1 MGVILAS
8 WPFGIAVALLSQGE
22 LAETA
27 GWRVVMFAA
36 AALCAAALALV
47 LGVYRPPGV
56 VRGRTAS
63 ASPVSGATIAL
74 PAREALPVVVAG
86 LIWGIFN
93 VGLVLFFSFVTPL
106 MLERGHSPLEAGA
119 LTSTGLWISMLSVP
133 LCGFAVERGGCP
145 DRAIVLFSIAAGI
158 VLALLPVLSGTVVLC
173 ALFGLLIGPPAG
185 AIMALPARALSA
197 SGRAVG
203 LGVFYTCYYG
213 VMAAGPAIAGLL
225 RDAFGTAAA
234 ALYFGGGLFLAV
246 APLLA
251 AFHALR
257 SPRAGG

>member
-1 MGVILAS
+1 
-8 WPFGIAVALLSQGE
+8 
-22 LAETA
+22 
-27 GWRVVMFAA
+27 
-36 AALCAAALALV
+36 
-47 LGVYRPPGV
+47 
-56 VRGRTAS
+56 
-63 ASPVSGATIAL
+63 
-74 PAREALPVVVAG
+74 
-86 LIWGIFN
+86 
-93 VGLVLFFSFVTPL
+93 
-106 MLERGHSPLEAGA
+106 
-119 LTSTGLWISMLSVP
+119 
-133 LCGFAVERGGCP
+133 
-145 DRAIVLFSIAAGI
+145 
-158 VLALLPVLSGTVVLC
+158 
-173 ALFGLLIGPPAG
+173 
-185 AIMALPARALSA
+185 LPARALSA